1 MGLDAQIGAGGHMGV
16 DIGPRRAPAFA
27 VPLRHLIDAET
38 LVILGIE
45 ILANPELRLSRGLQK
60 GLLYRVVGAQFVDGE
75 RPALAMVFAIEIGIV
90 FRTLEVGQ
98 HVGVGPAGIA
108 QRRPLVVV
116 AAVAADIDHRV
127 DRGRTA
133 EPLAARLIADPPLQ
147 AGLRHRIEGP
157 VVELARDH
165 QRQRARRGDHPIVAR
180 AAGFQ

>member
-1 MGLDAQIGAGGHMGV
+1 M
-16 DIGPRRAPAFA
+16 DISPRRAPAFA
-27 VPLRHLIDAET
+27 VSLRHLIDAET

-45 ILANPELRLSRGLQK
+45 ILADAKLRLARSLQK
-60 GLLYRVVGAQFVDGE
+60 GLLHRVVGAQFIDGE
-75 RPALAMVFAIEIGIV
+75 RPAFAMVFAIEIGIV
-90 FRTLEVGQ
+90 FRTLEIGQ

-133 EPLAARLIADPPLQ
+133 EPLAARLIADPPLK
-147 AGLRHRIEGP
+147 ARLRHRIEGP
-157 VVELARDH
+157 VVEPARDR
-165 QRQRARRGDHPIVAR
+165 QRQRARRRDHPVVAP